1 MRATSA
7 KKSRSLRTIFLRYTP
22 YFFLMPAVIHLLA
35 VGLFPLIYSFWIS
48 LNSYEL
54 IVKGGFVSFEGV
66 GNYVDALLSAE
77 FQNSGF
83 LTIIF
88 VCLAVGSEFVLG
100 LGLALLLNREFRGVN
115 FLRAIIVMPLC
126 MTPVSVGLMGKL
138 LFESREFGIVN
149 YVLHFFG
156 IPSRIWLQDPIW
168 SLPVVALVDIW
179 QWTPFMALVFL
190 AGLHVLPAEPFES
203 ARVDG
208 ASRWQT
214 LRFITM
220 PMLSSLALTAFL
232 IRLMDATKI
241 FDILYVMTGG
251 GPGNRTEVLS
261 LHIYLTGFKWMH
273 IGYATAMSFILLL
286 AIIITSMA
294 LSRRAK
300 I

>member
-1 MRATSA
+1 MPPV
-7 KKSRSLRTIFLRYTP
+7 KSRSLRTVFSRHAP

-35 VGLFPLIYSFWIS
+35 VGIFPLIYSFWIG
-48 LNSYEL
+48 LHSYEL
-54 IVKGGFVSFEGV
+54 IVKGGFVSFVGV
-66 GNYVDALLSAE
+66 GNYVDALLSPE
-77 FQNSGF
+77 FQNSGL

-88 VCLAVGSEFVLG
+88 VCIAVGAEFVLG
-100 LGLALLLNREFRGVN
+100 LGLALLLNKEYRGVN

-138 LFESREFGIVN
+138 LFESRDFGIVN
-149 YVLHFFG
+149 YALGFFG
-156 IPSRIWLQDPIW
+156 IAPRIWLQDPIW

-214 LRFITM
+214 LRFVTL
-220 PMLSSLALTAFL
+220 PMLRSLALTAFL
-232 IRLMDATKI
+232 IRLMDATKT

-273 IGYATAMSFILLL
+273 VGYATAMSFILLF
-286 AIIITSMA
+286 AIIVTSMA

>member
-1 MRATSA
+1 MPAI
-7 KKSRSLRTIFLRYTP
+7 KSRSLRIIFSRYAA
-22 YFFLMPAVIHLLA
+22 YLFLMPAVIHLLA

-48 LNSYEL
+48 LHSYEL
-54 IVKGGFVSFEGV
+54 IVKGGFVSLVGS
-66 GNYVDALLSAE
+66 GNYVDALLSPE
-77 FQNSGF
+77 FQNSAW

-88 VCLAVGSEFVLG
+88 VCLAVGLEFVLG

-138 LFESREFGIVN
+138 LFESRDFGIVN
-149 YVLHFFG
+149 YILGFFG
-156 IPSRIWLQDPIW
+156 VAPRIWLQDPVL
-168 SLPVVALVDIW
+168 SLPVVALMDIW

-190 AGLHVLPAEPFES
+190 AGLHVLPTEPFES

-208 ASRWQT
+208 ASRWQI
-214 LRFITM
+214 LRYVTM
-220 PMLSSLALTAFL
+220 PMLRSLALTAFL
-232 IRLMDATKI
+232 IRLMDATKT

-273 IGYATAMSFILLL
+273 IGYATAMSYILLL
-286 AIIITSMA
+286 AIIITSLA